1 MSAITIPFFKRETWA
16 QSYLDQG
23 CNVMQ
28 KGPRS
33 SLRSLCWSVRVNLCL
48 HSVRPIKENV
58 FSRCLAGTAGD
69 RAARPVTVQ
78 SKVFSTH
85 SGLSWHL
92 SLTALTSLT
101 APPSKAR
108 ETLVV
113 EGRGWKIER
122 AKGWRGWRG
131 LLPKCLLGMVIG
143 YELTQQWLLKKTY
156 PWSSQSVFQL
166 GGGEGII
173 RPRFCLTASDTY
185 WFTRE
190 RRVQFCQGYMR
201 FYF

>member
-1 MSAITIPFFKRETWA
+1 MSAVAIPFFKRETWA

-48 HSVRPIKENV
+48 HSVRPIQENV
-58 FSRCLAGTAGD
+58 FSTCLAGTAGD
-69 RAARPVTVQ
+69 RAAWPVTVQ

-92 SLTALTSLT
+92 SLTALASLT
-101 APPSKAR
+101 PPPSKAR

-113 EGRGWKIER
+113 GGRGWKIE
-122 AKGWRGWRG
+122 
-131 LLPKCLLGMVIG
+131 
-143 YELTQQWLLKKTY
+143 LKVGEVGDYCQSVFWVRSLYMSSHSNDYWKRPTY

-173 RPRFCLTASDTY
+173 RPHFCLMASNTY
-185 WFTRE
+185 WLTGE